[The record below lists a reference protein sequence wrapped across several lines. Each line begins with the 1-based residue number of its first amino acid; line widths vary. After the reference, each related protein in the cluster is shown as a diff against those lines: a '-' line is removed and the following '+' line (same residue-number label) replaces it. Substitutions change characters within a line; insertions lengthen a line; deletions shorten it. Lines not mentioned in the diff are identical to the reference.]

1 MMDGSSLRMIVGMNS
16 ALGTLEEMSWRQH
29 RGRLRAQLP
38 QTQWAVG
45 GPRRSPPTAGQPVMA
60 ASFPGRAC
68 WAPGRKRNPPP
79 AHDWLEQEDHKDTR
93 PHHDLGGHKARGVTG
108 HCLQALLGLPVQILE
123 ALTQGAVG
131 ALQVTT

>member
-45 GPRRSPPTAGQPVMA
+45 GPRRSPPHCRA
-60 ASFPGRAC
+60 ACDGCIISR
-68 WAPGRKRNPPP
+68 
-79 AHDWLEQEDHKDTR
+79 QS
-93 PHHDLGGHKARGVTG
+93 
-108 HCLQALLGLPVQILE
+108 LLGSWTKEKPPTSPRL
-123 ALTQGAVG
+123 AGTGRS
-131 ALQVTT
+131 